1 MLFLASLS
9 ESDARWWLGASELLL
24 LAATILLV
32 AGLIGEW
39 SDSESWKKR
48 KLYKLAKLA
57 VILGVAGEFFG
68 DAGIFET
75 SARLQTVEEAKVSN
89 ANTKAADAIERA
101 ARVEQAAAWRILDRE
116 RFLKLKSALAGN
128 PARPVTLGYAVGDPE
143 SITFASQILA
153 AFEGTNWQVLPV
165 GHWYESELVSGV
177 RVLGS
182 DVEGADLI
190 KQALTSA
197 KIPFSID
204 PVPIPGMYA
213 HPPTGVPDEKKLL
226 LYLGTKPPPKF

>member
-9 ESDARWWLGASELLL
+9 EFDARWWLGSSELLL

-75 SARLQTVEEAKVSN
+75 SARLQTVDEAKVSN

-101 ARVEQAAAWRILDRE
+101 ARVEQAALRILDRE
-116 RFLKLKSALAGN
+116 RFKTEKRTSRKSCAPRNSRVCGW
-128 PARPVTLGYAVGDPE
+128 RPRINY
-143 SITFASQILA
+143 ICFANSR
-153 AFEGTNWQVLPV
+153 
-165 GHWYESELVSGV
+165 GV
-177 RVLGS
+177 
-182 DVEGADLI
+182 
-190 KQALTSA
+190 
-197 KIPFSID
+197 
-204 PVPIPGMYA
+204 
-213 HPPTGVPDEKKLL
+213 
-226 LYLGTKPPPKF
+226 